1 MWSVLVAFLS
11 ILPSAFGGNEGT
23 HALLYL
29 SKYGYIQPT
38 NGTQALVTEDKI
50 KEYVKSAVKD
60 FQAFAGLNQTGDLD
74 PITVELMETPRCG
87 VRDII
92 GHGATARRKKR
103 YVLQGSRWQVKDLT
117 YRINKYPSSFRLSKN
132 EVDQTVKKAFAM
144 WQESTNLK
152 FERKEFG
159 SVNIE
164 IRFEK

>member
-1 MWSVLVAFLS
+1 MWTVLVAFLS
-11 ILPSAFGGNEGT
+11 ILTSAFGENEGT

-29 SKYGYIQPT
+29 SKYGYIQT
-38 NGTQALVTEDKI
+38 NNGTQALLTEDKI

-103 YVLQGSRWQVKDLT
+103 YVLQGSRWQVKQLT
-117 YRINKYPSSFRLSKN
+117 YRINKYLSSFRLSKN
-132 EVDQTVKKAFAM
+132 DADLTVKKP
-144 WQESTNLK
+144 TP
-152 FERKEFG
+152 
-159 SVNIE
+159 
-164 IRFEK
+164 